1 MRVLAHIHTLNDAAF
16 IDRPLEGLQ
25 RQTRRPDAIII
36 VDNGSTDAT
45 LNRAFPDNVIIHRNP
60 TNLGTSG
67 AIRIGF
73 SYALEHQFDWVWILD
88 ADSVPEPEAL
98 ERLLAFFESLSP
110 AEQGQVCFLHSRM
123 AGHNNCLLEFSGRSI
138 RPPSP
143 NPGAR
148 FTRCNSSLWSAS
160 LYRMEAVRR
169 IGLPSADYVLYSAEL
184 EYGYRAWDLDFV
196 SYMVHDSVQH
206 HGVGRRAGIAKRI
219 CQFGPLKLT
228 LYDSSPIRCYYHVR
242 NPIYFWM
249 YQSKHGG
256 LRQVIH
262 SIIISCSFAASFAV
276 RPMSQRGQLIA
287 CLRGIWDG
295 LTMHIERRY

>member
-1 MRVLAHIHTLNDAAF
+1 MRVLAHIHTLNDSAF
-16 IDRPLEGLQ
+16 IERPIEALQ
-25 RQTRRPDAIII
+25 RQTRRPDSIII

-45 LNRAFPDNVIIHRNP
+45 LDRTFPAHVTIHRNP

-73 SYALEHQFDWVWILD
+73 GYALEHQFDWVWILD
-88 ADSVPEPEAL
+88 ADSIPKADAL
-98 ERLLAFFESLSP
+98 EKLLAFFEGLPP
-110 AEQGQVCFLHSRM
+110 AAQEKVCFLHSQM
-123 AGHNNCLLEFSGRSI
+123 MGENNFLLEFSETSV

-143 NPGAR
+143 DPNSR
-148 FTRCNSSLWSAS
+148 YIRCDSALWSGS
-160 LYRMEAVRR
+160 FYRMAAVKK

-184 EYGYRAWDLDFV
+184 EYGYRAWDLGFS
-196 SYMVHDSVQH
+196 SYMVRNSVQQ
-206 HGVGRRAGIAKRI
+206 HGVGRHPGIASRI

-256 LRQVIH
+256 LRQVAH
-262 SIIISCSFAASFAV
+262 SIIHACIFAATFAIQPV
-276 RPMSQRGQLIA
+276 SQRKQLVA

-295 LTMHIERRY
+295 VTMHLERRY